1 MIQIRLVSNLVPHD
15 SPYDKNENIL
25 LNLVLNINI
34 PVLYTLYI
42 DTYVYIPIIL
52 IFLSTF
58 QDIIF

>member
-1 MIQIRLVSNLVPHD
+1 MIQIRLVSNLAPHD

>member
-1 MIQIRLVSNLVPHD
+1 MIQIRLVSNLVPLD